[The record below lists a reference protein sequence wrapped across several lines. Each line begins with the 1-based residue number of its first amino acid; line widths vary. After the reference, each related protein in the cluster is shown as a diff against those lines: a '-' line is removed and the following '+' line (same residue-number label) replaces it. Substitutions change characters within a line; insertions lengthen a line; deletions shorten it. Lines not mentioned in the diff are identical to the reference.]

1 MMGING
7 TDSKCGMGGMKQSA
21 NFALGAV
28 DPDTLVT
35 PERLEAA
42 LDLTTYA
49 KLQQA
54 LSNAFNKLNKI
65 SQGKFPD
72 AKTLL
77 AKAPAPKGK
86 NDADDVNAL
95 RKWLKSA
102 IKAPDKAAFGLD
114 TLIVPTM
121 LYDEVVALVG
131 PPDPAQFGKGKGKD
145 GKDKDSGTNTALM
158 VGGALVVAYLLFKK

>member
-7 TDSKCGMGGMKQSA
+7 TDSKCGMGGMRYSE

-54 LSNAFNKLNKI
+54 LSSAFNKLNKI
-65 SQGKFPD
+65 ESKFPD

-102 IKAPDKAAFGLD
+102 IKGPSQVSFGED

-131 PPDPAQFGKGKGKD
+131 PPDPATYAENKD
-145 GKDKDSGTNTALM
+145 GKDKDGGMSTPLM
-158 VGGALVVAYLLFKK
+158 VGGALVVAYLLFKKK